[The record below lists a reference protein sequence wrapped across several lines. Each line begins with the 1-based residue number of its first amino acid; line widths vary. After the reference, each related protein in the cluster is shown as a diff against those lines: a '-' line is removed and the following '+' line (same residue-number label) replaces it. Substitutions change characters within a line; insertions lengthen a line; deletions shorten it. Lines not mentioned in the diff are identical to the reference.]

1 MNKLNTYKQVARYQQ
16 AAFNITFPYMILFF
30 ICGVSAQFNANHY
43 NMINLQISII
53 RPHFILVVY
62 HTEFQLISSEF
73 RSVCRHFYNILC
85 LYDSTDRI
93 GMINSYYIINCHSP

>member
-62 HTEFQLISSEF
+62 HTEFQFNFHPSSVVYVDIF
-73 RSVCRHFYNILC
+73 IIFYVYMTQQIALE
-85 LYDSTDRI
+85 
-93 GMINSYYIINCHSP
+93 

>member
-16 AAFNITFPYMILFF
+16 AAFNITFPYMIFFF

-43 NMINLQISII
+43 NIINLQISII

-62 HTEFQLISSEF
+62 HNEFQFNFHPSS
-73 RSVCRHFYNILC
+73 VVYIHIL
-85 LYDSTDRI
+85 
-93 GMINSYYIINCHSP
+93 YYSLFI